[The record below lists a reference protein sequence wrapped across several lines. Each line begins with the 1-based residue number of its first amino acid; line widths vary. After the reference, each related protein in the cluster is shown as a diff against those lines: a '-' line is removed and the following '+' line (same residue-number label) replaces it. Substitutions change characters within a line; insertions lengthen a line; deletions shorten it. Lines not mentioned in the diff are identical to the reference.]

1 MSKMANLGAG
11 ILGGFIAGRQAK
23 DRKTREAKQDEV
35 YEKIL
40 GKMMGAQETEKKATT
55 APTVN
60 SSLVPTNANPVTA
73 TTNTEP
79 MKKEVGMPTLD
90 EDGNPMPMRNGGM
103 VMPRSDRM
111 SWQRQSF
118 KK

>member
-23 DRKTREAKQDEV
+23 DRKTREAKQDAV

-55 APTVN
+55 APTVDP
-60 SSLVPTNANPVTA
+60 LTPTNATPVAA
-73 TTNTEP
+73 TSNAAPMNKEP
-79 MKKEVGMPTLD
+79 AAPMYD
-90 EDGNPMPMRNGGM
+90 EMGNPIPMRNGGM

>member
-40 GKMMGAQETEKKATT
+40 GKMMGAQETEKNSTT
-55 APTVN
+55 TPTVN
-60 SSLVPTNANPVTA
+60 PLVPANATPVTA
-73 TTNTEP
+73 STNTDP
-79 MKKEVGMPTLD
+79 MKKDVGMPTLD

>member
-23 DRKTREAKQDEV
+23 DRKTREEKQDKI
-35 YEKIL
+35 YEQIL
-40 GKMMGAQETEKKATT
+40 GKMIGAQKTEEKATT
-55 APTVN
+55 PPTVN
-60 SSLVPTNANPVTA
+60 PLVPSNAAPVTV
-73 TTNTEP
+73 TNNTDS
-79 MKKEVGMPTLD
+79 MKKPDPRYD
-90 EDGNPMPMRNGGM
+90 EFGNELLRNGGM
-103 VMPRSDRM
+103 VMPRSDCM

>member
-11 ILGGFIAGRQAK
+11 ILGGYIAGVQAK
-23 DRKTREAKQDEV
+23 DRKTRETKQDAV

-60 SSLVPTNANPVTA
+60 SLVPTNANPVTA
-73 TTNTEP
+73 NSNADP
-79 MKKEVGMPTLD
+79 MKKEPAAPMYD
-90 EDGNPMPMRNGGM
+90 DDGNLIPMRNGGM

>member
-23 DRKTREAKQDEV
+23 DRKSREEKQDKI
-35 YEKIL
+35 YEAIL
-40 GKMMGAQETEKKATT
+40 GKMVGAQNAEAKATT
-55 APTVN
+55 PPPQNPMTP
-60 SSLVPTNANPVTA
+60 SNATPVQA
-73 TTNTEP
+73 TSNAEP
-79 MKKEVGMPTLD
+79 MKKDPVAPMYD
-90 EDGNPMPMRNGGM
+90 EMGNPIPMRNGGM

-111 SWQRQSF
+111 SWQRQSY

>member
-23 DRKTREAKQDEV
+23 DRKSREEKQDKI
-35 YEKIL
+35 YEAIL
-40 GKMMGAQETEKKATT
+40 GKMVGAQNAEAKATT
-55 APTVN
+55 PPPQNPMTPSNSAPVQAT
-60 SSLVPTNANPVTA
+60 SNAD
-73 TTNTEP
+73 P
-79 MKKEVGMPTLD
+79 MKKDPPAYD
-90 EDGNPMPMRNGGM
+90 EYGNQLMRNGGM

-111 SWQRQSF
+111 SWQRQSY

>member
-23 DRKTREAKQDEV
+23 DRKTREEKQDKV
-35 YEKIL
+35 YEQIL
-40 GKMMGAQETEKKATT
+40 GKMMGAQKTEEKATT

-60 SSLVPTNANPVTA
+60 PLTPTNAAPVTA
-73 TTNTEP
+73 TSNADP
-79 MKKEVGMPTLD
+79 MKKDPAAPMYD
-90 EDGNPMPMRNGGM
+90 EMGNPIPMRNGGM

-111 SWQRQSF
+111 MWQRQSF